1 MILTGKILTTLLF
14 NSLSLVFS
22 HPDPP
27 FFFYT
32 ACMLGLEMGG
42 GGGGALV
49 TEITANMSDQL
60 LNIFTVFAI

>member
-27 FFFYT
+27 FFIFFT

-42 GGGGALV
+42 GGGGGGG
-49 TEITANMSDQL
+49 TGH
-60 LNIFTVFAI
+60 